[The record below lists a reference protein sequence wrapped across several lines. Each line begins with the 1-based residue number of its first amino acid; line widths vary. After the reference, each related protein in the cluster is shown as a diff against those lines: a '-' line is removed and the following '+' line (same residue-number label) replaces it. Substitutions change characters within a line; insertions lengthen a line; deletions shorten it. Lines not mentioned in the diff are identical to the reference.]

1 MSPVS
6 PVPRQDAD
14 HPRDVD
20 MDDLT
25 AKMTDLQSSLAFV
38 PRGVRK
44 KGAARAMDM
53 MSE

>member
-1 MSPVS
+1 MSVAS
-6 PVPRQDAD
+6 REQAD
-14 HPRDVD
+14 PQDVD